1 MKQKDAVH
9 VQYPYVSPDSK
20 RWVFAYASPVELGNG
35 QKPAIYH
42 FEMPLTV
49 FQNLL
54 NVDVGR
60 MYVLDPAGYL
70 VADSAGTI
78 PDNVVSFEPEKQFPP
93 FQSVFASSSS
103 EILEKMKTN
112 NIGDGM
118 YVVDGEEHYFV
129 YEKLSTFDWILVYEK
144 PSSLILIGN
153 NSISNLV
160 STIALISLGV
170 IGLGIFG
177 IVLISSRISRPI
189 HKLAE
194 EISME
199 NPDRLEE
206 LDSSNHEV
214 SKISKSVNILMK
226 KMTTYQEEIYL
237 KNQELIIQKQQLERL
252 AKIGESASKVTHN
265 MRNPLAVIKVTTEL
279 LILSGKKLFD
289 ESTMDKLNRIAHAAE
304 NMEKQIADVLTY
316 VRNKPLDLK
325 NISLDELLESTLK
338 NIEIPDNIQVISSKS
353 DHFIQ
358 CDSDKLQL
366 VLMNIITNA
375 IEVLNNDGK
384 IYINSSFTDYDN
396 MIQISDNGHGI
407 PIENMT
413 KIFDSLFTTK
423 SSGTGLGL
431 SYCKSVIEQH
441 GGSITVSVN
450 PTTFTIL
457 LPRKILFT
465 QTNEK

>member
-1 MKQKDAVH
+1 
-9 VQYPYVSPDSK
+9 
-20 RWVFAYASPVELGNG
+20 
-35 QKPAIYH
+35 
-42 FEMPLTV
+42 
-49 FQNLL
+49 
-54 NVDVGR
+54 
-60 MYVLDPAGYL
+60 
-70 VADSAGTI
+70 
-78 PDNVVSFEPEKQFPP
+78 
-93 FQSVFASSSS
+93 
-103 EILEKMKTN
+103 
-112 NIGDGM
+112 
-118 YVVDGEEHYFV
+118 
-129 YEKLSTFDWILVYEK
+129 
-144 PSSLILIGN
+144 
-153 NSISNLV
+153 
-160 STIALISLGV
+160 
-170 IGLGIFG
+170 
-177 IVLISSRISRPI
+177 
-189 HKLAE
+189 
-194 EISME
+194 ME

-252 AKIGESASKVTHN
+252 AKIGESASKVIHN
-265 MRNPLAVIKVTTEL
+265 MRNPLTVIKVTTEL

-375 IEVLNNDGK
+375 IEVLNKDGK

-396 MIQISDNGHGI
+396 MIQISDNGPGI